1 MLGADPTIDDWQGCD
16 SIMYAIKKNYYEV
29 MCLLIDLSRYEI
41 DFNKKFFVIY
51 LIFFNIKIYIYII
64 FI

>member
-1 MLGADPTIDDWQGCD
+1 
-16 SIMYAIKKNYYEV
+16 MYAIKKNYYEV

-51 LIFFNIKIYIYII
+51 LILTCQFTKSFLFYKLDNKSNIFNNGS
-64 FI
+64 